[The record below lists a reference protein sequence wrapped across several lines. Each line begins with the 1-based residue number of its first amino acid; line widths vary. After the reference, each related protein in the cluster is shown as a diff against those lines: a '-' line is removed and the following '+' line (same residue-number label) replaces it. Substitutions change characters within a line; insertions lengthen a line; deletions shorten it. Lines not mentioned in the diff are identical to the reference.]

1 MRIDLACG
9 TTIGL
14 RALDQWLTYGGL
26 LEGLPTSEMNERL
39 VRSDVQDASD
49 RWASPVHL
57 IEPQETRMEMSGRY
71 PFGAPASIPGITCV
85 SHWSGPG
92 CSRGDEYG
100 RTDLTLVWYQ
110 PDFALPIDE
119 EILSEITALDWEAHA
134 RFTVL

>member
-1 MRIDLACG
+1 MRIDLTCG

-14 RALDQWLTYGGL
+14 LALDQWLTYGGL

-39 VRSDVQDASD
+39 IRNAVQDARD
-49 RWASPVHL
+49 RWASSVHL
-57 IEPQETRMEMSGRY
+57 IEPQETRIDTSRSY
-71 PFGAPASIPGITCV
+71 PFGIPASIPVITCV

-100 RTDLTLVWYQ
+100 QTELTLVWYQ
-110 PDFALPIDE
+110 PEFALPIDE

-134 RFTVL
+134 RFAVL